1 MSANKSQDPSAQDP
15 TGDKDEMQEFK
26 GSGSGAASAL
36 ERVKAEHALRHKRQ
50 HGSRTWGPGHEE
62 DQTPER

>member
-1 MSANKSQDPSAQDP
+1 MSAKKSQDASAQES
-15 TGDKDEMQEFK
+15 TGDKDEMHEFQAT
-26 GSGSGAASAL
+26 GAGAASAL
-36 ERVKAEHALRHKRQ
+36 ERMKAEHALRHKRQ